1 MEEVGIDQLQMKEQG
16 VVFDVRRVEADYIAP
31 ALMGDRL
38 MVVSETVS
46 AKPARWTIKQDTLR
60 QDTEIF
66 TAEVT
71 MVAIGPKGRPVR
83 LLAELCR
90 IFGS

>member
-1 MEEVGIDQLQMKEQG
+1 M
-16 VVFDVRRVEADYIAP
+16 VFDVRRVEADYIAL

-46 AKPARWTIKQDTLR
+46 AKPARWPIKQDVLR

-66 TAEVT
+66 TAEV
-71 MVAIGPKGRPVR
+71 AIGPKGRPVR
-83 LLAELCR
+83 LPAELCR